1 MALTSRSED
10 PGGQGGRGDRRE
22 VCSSLRALAE
32 APGASRSEGARAAG
46 TAWAGLEAGAWVPGA
61 CKRGWWRGQGREGP
75 MYVTLTPPPRPSSH
89 PRVAFAGL
97 GEKHKG
103 RFAAAAAAA
112 KSVQSSP
119 TLCDPINGSPPGSPV
134 PGILQARTL
143 EWVVIS
149 FSGRFSRTPQTGTR
163 SGLGVG
169 GVTPRRG
176 RCPRLPSIGRARSS
190 AASQCPGCA
199 LCSGP

>member
-1 MALTSRSED
+1 
-10 PGGQGGRGDRRE
+10 
-22 VCSSLRALAE
+22 
-32 APGASRSEGARAAG
+32 
-46 TAWAGLEAGAWVPGA
+46 
-61 CKRGWWRGQGREGP
+61 

-119 TLCDPINGSPPGSPV
+119 TLCDAIEGSPPGSPV

-143 EWVVIS
+143 EWGAIA
-149 FSGRFSRTPQTGTR
+149 FSDVQTAKASRKQSSLSGKESAQGCIPKRLLGRPD
-163 SGLGVG
+163 
-169 GVTPRRG
+169 
-176 RCPRLPSIGRARSS
+176 
-190 AASQCPGCA
+190 
-199 LCSGP
+199 